1 MRRLLHSA
9 IVSIVAFSYAS
20 SQTTIDLNV
29 SSEQM
34 QTITGFGAAAMEYL
48 MRPIQDVSIIR
59 TAYEPES
66 PIGLNILRMEMS
78 ANMKGDITAA
88 DVGWDTPYDWHG
100 YLPAVREAK
109 SHGALILA
117 TPWSPPAAYKTNNS
131 ASGGKDDGVH
141 GKLKESSWGNL
152 FTWFNTFLT
161 YMQANDASVDVVA
174 LQNEP
179 DWWVGYNG
187 CEYTPQEMHDLV
199 KQYAKR
205 LNKDRF
211 GVRLLGGEPLGFNPE
226 YFKKLMEDPE
236 TAQYIDLI
244 GGHVYGNYNCKKNL
258 ATSAG
263 YAAGK
268 EVWMTEHLID
278 PRGDNGGP
286 RDLPTW
292 HEQLEFCEDVN
303 ECLLNGAT
311 AYIYWYLAKEYGF
324 IGDGT
329 QYDTRTCATAGND
342 RGKVL
347 DRGRLMGQFAR
358 QLKGA
363 VRLSHS
369 SNLTNPASTPGVNQ
383 RFEMSA
389 FLKGDSLIVNA
400 IDTLSNNFNLHIT
413 LPYTVDRVHRIQST
427 NGAIYTEDDIDIEA
441 GREFTFGVPGRSFST
456 FVFHINEDIQAVS
469 HPTVA
474 RRESHEVY
482 SLSGQR
488 LEREPAL
495 GIYIKQGKKVVKF

>member
-1 MRRLLHSA
+1 M
-9 IVSIVAFSYAS
+9 IVATVSLLTSEA
-20 SQTTIDLNV
+20 QTTITLNV
-29 SSEQM
+29 TAEQK
-34 QTITGFGAAAMEYL
+34 QTITGFGAAAMESL

-78 ANMKGDITAA
+78 AHTKGDITRE
-88 DVGWDTPYDWHG
+88 DVGWDSPYDWHG

-117 TPWSPPAAYKTNNS
+117 TPWSPPASYKTNGD
-131 ASGGKDDGVH
+131 ATGGKDDGVH
-141 GKLKESSWGNL
+141 GKLKESMWGSL
-152 FTWFNTFLT
+152 FTWFNTFLS

-174 LQNEP
+174 IQNEP

-187 CEYTPQEMHDLV
+187 CEYTPQEMHDIV

-205 LNKDRF
+205 LNKDKF

-226 YFKKLMEDPE
+226 YYRLLMQDPE
-236 TAQYIDLI
+236 TEPYIDLI

-268 EVWMTEHLID
+268 EVWMTEHLIN
-278 PRGDNGGP
+278 PRGDNGGI

-292 HEQLEFCEDVN
+292 QEQLDFCEDVN

-311 AYIYWYLAKEYGF
+311 AYIYWYLAKEYSF

-329 QYDTRTCATAGND
+329 LYDQATCLSPGND

-363 VRLSHS
+363 TRLAHTST
-369 SNLTNPASTPGVNQ
+369 LTNSSSTPGVNQ

-389 FLKGDSLIVNA
+389 FLKGEELIVNA
-400 IDTLSNNFNLHIT
+400 IDTLSRDLNFRIT
-413 LPYTVDRVHRIQST
+413 LPYNVDHVHRIQST
-427 NGAIYTEDDIDIEA
+427 EGNIYVEDDPEISA
-441 GREFTFGVPGRSFST
+441 GCDFTFSVPARSFTT
-456 FVFHINEDIQAVS
+456 FVFHVDDESLAVNRPKAAALRQS
-469 HPTVA
+469 D
-474 RRESHEVY
+474 SEVY

-488 LEREPAL
+488 LEREPSR
-495 GIYIKQGKKVVKF
+495 GIYIKGGRKVVK